1 MVEHCTDD
9 LSCFVTG
16 DKHDNI
22 NVSTLCDIVLE
33 VVDFMKLEFWK
44 I

>member
-1 MVEHCTDD
+1 MVAHCTGD
-9 LSCFVTG
+9 LFYFLTG
-16 DKHDNI
+16 DKPNNI